1 MVNSV
6 KCTNVQG
13 NELMNNTHPKLRFES
28 REFKL
33 ALG

>member
-1 MVNSV
+1 MGNTM

-13 NELMNNTHPKLRFES
+13 NELMNNAHPKLRFES
-28 REFKL
+28 LEFKL